1 MTNPHPTI
9 FDDDESSYCFAAW
22 WRYGAP
28 EGAKAL
34 PEVPQED
41 FFEPLPPSLE
51 TTPLCFV
58 DVETTGLNKE
68 LDRVIQLAVTRIE
81 PTGEVSEYVSYFN
94 PEGRPN
100 SAWRINNI
108 DTRKLERAKVPL
120 LRDEIKP
127 ITWIL
132 GGALLV
138 AHNAKACDEPML
150 RREFLRAGA
159 AWPCLGVIDTLPLAR
174 SIWTDTK
181 HSLGVLADY
190 LEVHQ
195 GAAHDAAGDVE
206 TLMGIWHKIKEAK
219 PGLTLAQLITMKAAK
234 LTEAA

>member
-1 MTNPHPTI
+1 MTDPHPTL
-9 FDDDESSYCFAAW
+9 FGDDEEPACFSLW
-22 WRYGAP
+22 WRYG
-28 EGAKAL
+28 GAKVVKTL
-34 PEVPQED
+34 PEIPQED
-41 FFEPLPPSLE
+41 FFQALPPSLE

-100 SAWRINNI
+100 EGWKVNQIP
-108 DTRKLERAKVPL
+108 DWKTKRAPL
-120 LRDEIKP
+120 FRDEIKP
-127 ITWIL
+127 ISWIL
-132 GGALLV
+132 GDALLV

-190 LEVHQ
+190 LGVHQ

-206 TLMGIWHKIKEAK
+206 TLMGIWHKIKEAR
-219 PGLTLAQLITMKAAK
+219 PSLTLAQLIDMKAAK